1 MLIDTCVLL
10 MGNKLL
16 ENLVDAFILHTVMG
30 NREGRRGTGTPVPL
44 TRQRVMAVVLAE
56 EER

>member
-10 MGNKLL
+10 MGNELL

-30 NREGRRGTGTPVPL
+30 NRERRRGTGTPVPL

-56 EER
+56 GER